1 MNKCLRWSKRDE
13 WNVRIIN
20 QPFLAALQSVTEQTC
35 SLGRLIVEARQP
47 RYRRRGGKRIPFN
60 KQCSGEPRCRES
72 ETKWNLTAIST
83 GLLGRGVGTKL
94 MPALFSLGTFAA
106 RANKQTRERKG
117 RGGRDRGE
125 IFRRWNGKWSV
136 TAALEIQI
144 RGPSWEGEANFCAN
158 TVQHRLNAAQPAVH
172 ANAES
177 TKHFPPFERDFPSN
191 GGGEGE
197 PLPPET
203 ISASCCSP
211 ELS

>member
-1 MNKCLRWSKRDE
+1 MIRNSGVGNSNKR
-13 WNVRIIN
+13 
-20 QPFLAALQSVTEQTC
+20 A
-35 SLGRLIVEARQP
+35 
-47 RYRRRGGKRIPFN
+47 
-60 KQCSGEPRCRES
+60 
-72 ETKWNLTAIST
+72 
-83 GLLGRGVGTKL
+83 LLG
-94 MPALFSLGTFAA
+94 
-106 RANKQTRERKG
+106 G
-117 RGGRDRGE
+117 R
-125 IFRRWNGKWSV
+125 
-136 TAALEIQI
+136 
-144 RGPSWEGEANFCAN
+144 EANFCAN